1 MTHLMIYGATG
12 YPGRMAAALASAAGI
27 PSRVAQPRKI
37 SIALYV
43 SGAMSRASA
52 ISASQN
58 LTTRTL
64 ARAAGAPRYR
74 QRLQLTPLAAVET
87 ARRAMG
93 GEAGLKPCNRVPR
106 LG

>member
-37 SIALYV
+37 SIALHV

-58 LTTRTL
+58 LTTR
-64 ARAAGAPRYR
+64 ARAAGARIDR
-74 QRLQLTPLAAVET
+74 NADGTDVRALLDT
-87 ARRAMG
+87 ANG
-93 GEAGLKPCNRVPR
+93 YS
-106 LG
+106 